1 MYLLDNEEERGFQFE
16 LLSIEELLKS
26 NGNHPF
32 EAHSHGFYQIL
43 WFRDGSGIHSV
54 DFKEYPVTN
63 NSVFF
68 LSPDQIHF
76 FDKLHTQKGFVIQ
89 FNESFLSDEGSS
101 ENVFLKYNVFNA
113 FDTVPYF
120 LLPDHAKERLEQIM
134 DSMKTESVNASM
146 FAHRDYL
153 KYLVKLFLIEIQ
165 RIGQRGTGTPLCINN
180 AANRLFI
187 RFRQT
192 LEHHYRQMHTVK
204 EYANHLN
211 VSVKTLTNS
220 VGASSCST
228 PLKIIN
234 DRIILEAKRQLCYT
248 DLKIKEIAFR
258 LGFDDPSYFV
268 KFFKRQTGI
277 LPAEFREL

>member
-1 MYLLDNEEERGFQFE
+1 
-16 LLSIEELLKS
+16 
-26 NGNHPF
+26 
-32 EAHSHGFYQIL
+32 
-43 WFRDGSGIHSV
+43 
-54 DFKEYPVTN
+54 
-63 NSVFF
+63 
-68 LSPDQIHF
+68 
-76 FDKLHTQKGFVIQ
+76 
-89 FNESFLSDEGSS
+89 
-101 ENVFLKYNVFNA
+101 
-113 FDTVPYF
+113 
-120 LLPDHAKERLEQIM
+120 
-134 DSMKTESVNASM
+134 MKTESVNALL
-146 FAHRDYL
+146 FAHRDYQ

-192 LEHHYRQMHTVK
+192 LENHYRQMHTVK

-248 DLKIKEIAFR
+248 DLNIKEIAFR

-268 KFFKRQTGI
+268 KLFKRQTGI
-277 LPAEFREL
+277 LPAEFRVL